1 MSKAILLEDS
11 LIESNAGIIQI
22 PEDEDHNQDENQ
34 NEPPAPE
41 HNRDKHINQKSKKN
55 KGKIKPSLNIE
66 QEEEEIIFTE
76 VFQAHTGASFGELAL
91 IGNKPRAA
99 RIRTL
104 TECHFVVMTKHEFN
118 RCLAKI
124 ENKTRIRTIQFL
136 SEIPFFAQLSKTQ
149 LGKLLVSFN
158 TIRYKRGNILF
169 REGEPNEDI
178 FIVRTG
184 EF

>member
-1 MSKAILLEDS
+1 MKLKSQK
-11 LIESNAGIIQI
+11 NA
-22 PEDEDHNQDENQ
+22 
-34 NEPPAPE
+34 
-41 HNRDKHINQKSKKN
+41 KT
-55 KGKIKPSLNIE
+55 KGKRRPSPKLE
-66 QEEEEIIFTE
+66 EEEEEIILTE
-76 VFQAHTGASFGELAL
+76 VFQMHTGKTFGELAL

-99 RIRTL
+99 TIRCL
-104 TECHFVVMTKHEFN
+104 TECYFAVMTKHEFT

-158 TIRYKRGNILF
+158 TIKYKRGTILF
-169 REGEPNEDI
+169 KEGEPNEDI